1 MLITE
6 IFIHT
11 FRIPGLLSPF
21 KQYSDEYKHYCPGL
35 LNTMG
40 STQTEQFITFTYT
53 HTQHFYFELK
63 IIKPCYL

>member
-35 LNTMG
+35 LNRMA
-40 STQTEQFITFTYT
+40 STQN
-53 HTQHFYFELK
+53 
-63 IIKPCYL
+63 